1 MCNKMLFDPFLSDEI
16 ESGIPATSLYRLIH
30 DVYVLLD
37 NADRSVLAQFD
48 LTPSQYRVLM
58 LMHPFEGRRLTDLSY
73 RMLFARSTITR
84 LMDQMEAAGLVHRV
98 TDPDDRRAQRVAL
111 TAAGADLRLRAYTA
125 HEQYIT
131 ECFARRPAPEQE
143 QLIQLLKH
151 LRTSLRIHLG
161 IQDT

>member
-1 MCNKMLFDPFLSDEI
+1 MLFDPFLSDEI
-16 ESGIPATSLYRLIH
+16 EAGTTAASLYRLIH

-58 LMHPFEGRRLTDLSY
+58 LLHPSDGRRLTDLSY

-111 TAAGADLRLRAYTA
+111 TPAGADLRERAYTA
-125 HEQYIT
+125 HEQYMT
-131 ECFARRPAPEQE
+131 ECFSRRPAAEQE

-151 LRTSLRIHLG
+151 MRTSLRVHLN

>member
-1 MCNKMLFDPFLSDEI
+1 MLFDPFLSDEI